1 MAALKA
7 LTAVIL
13 SGSVVH
19 AGSVFECPDS
29 LASSLIERGFAQPL
43 KEAEGVGGFTPTL
56 DQPDISAIE
65 ENDEVERM
73 REDYQRMTIPELV
86 ELAKAN
92 DINTTPLTRKSEYI
106 DALVNYELG
115 E

>member
-43 KEAEGVGGFTPTL
+43 KEAEGVGQFEPAL
-56 DQPDISAIE
+56 NQPEMIAID

-73 REDYQRMTIPELV
+73 REDYQRMTVPELV

-92 DINTTPLTRKSEYI
+92 EINTTPLTRKSEYI

>member
-43 KEAEGVGGFTPTL
+43 KEAEGVGQFEPAL
-56 DQPDISAIE
+56 NQPEMSAID

-73 REDYQRMTIPELV
+73 REDYQRMTVPELV

-92 DINTTPLTRKSEYI
+92 EINTTLLTRKSEYI